1 MQLLPDMESAMDVVK
16 VYGTTWCGDCNRAKA
31 FMDEHNV
38 DYEWT
43 NVDEET
49 EFVELVLQ
57 INNGQRRVP
66 TIVFPDGSVL
76 VEPSNADLAEKL
88 TLEL

>member
-1 MQLLPDMESAMDVVK
+1 MDVIK

>member
-1 MQLLPDMESAMDVVK
+1 MVVIK
-16 VYGTTWCGDCNRAKA
+16 VYGTTWCGDCNRVKA

-49 EFVELVLQ
+49 EFVELVLK
-57 INNGQRRVP
+57 INKGQRRVP

-76 VEPSNADLAEKL
+76 VEPSNGELAEKL
-88 TLEL
+88 AIEL

>member
-1 MQLLPDMESAMDVVK
+1 MAVIK

-38 DYEWT
+38 EYEWT
-43 NVDEET
+43 NLDEET

-76 VEPSNADLAEKL
+76 VEPSNVELAEKL
-88 TLEL
+88 TIEL

>member
-1 MQLLPDMESAMDVVK
+1 MAVIK

-38 DYEWT
+38 EYEWT
-43 NVDEET
+43 NLDEET

-76 VEPSNADLAEKL
+76 VEPSNAELAEKL
-88 TLEL
+88 TIEL